1 MKKTFITNMSD
12 SQEQGY
18 DFKKLPK
25 SAREFTCF
33 LDLIIEDTLKNL
45 PDNFTPTY
53 IRCNKRGCHG
63 IISTKIDFDE
73 DAIEWKCSVCPT
85 GGTITNL
92 FENPGDPIAN

>member
-1 MKKTFITNMSD
+1 MEKTFIANMSD
-12 SQEQGY
+12 SQEPGN

-25 SAREFTCF
+25 STREFSCF

-53 IRCNKRGCHG
+53 IRCNKRGCYG

-73 DAIEWKCSVCPT
+73 DTIQWKCSACPT

>member
-1 MKKTFITNMSD
+1 MERTFIANMSY
-12 SQEQGY
+12 SQEPGY
-18 DFKKLPK
+18 NFKKLPK
-25 SAREFTCF
+25 SAREFSCF

-53 IRCNKRGCHG
+53 ICCNKRGCHG

-73 DAIEWKCSVCPT
+73 DTIQWECSACPT

-92 FENPGDPIAN
+92 FESSGDHIAN